1 MGEGTLPVSRSSLL
15 LVASSLLA
23 MAAAPSAAYA
33 QRMAD
38 ELEILLQSHPLL
50 KAKSSLVS
58 GSTEAITAAR
68 AGYLPTVKLT
78 GDAGPEYVNSPTRRS
93 TEGEAF
99 FKGRE
104 TVGLVVT
111 QRLFDGYSTDSA
123 VETAKLTE
131 AYYQTDL
138 RDTRQTTLLQGIR
151 AYLNVLRFNRLIQL
165 ARENERKV
173 QDQMNLEDERVIKGS
188 GIASDVLAA
197 KQRLQMAKEARV
209 DFEGQFS
216 VWTATYQQLYGHA
229 PNVAGFSDPPLP
241 SSLLPS
247 ELTEAVTQAER
258 NNTTV
263 AMSHKGVEI
272 ADERRRGAESGYYPN
287 IDLVGRANYEN
298 DKNAV
303 LGVRRDWSVLL
314 TATWE
319 IFSGFKTQAQVA
331 QAGYQQS
338 AARESRDFA
347 GRAASEQART
357 AWYTLDSAR
366 QRTLLLENAAV
377 MAEEVWNNTRTSLE
391 KGGNATVRDVLDD
404 EMRINDA
411 KIKHANAYYDMVLAG
426 YSLLAAMGELD
437 MDNIAQVMG
446 PKGAGSQLTPPA
458 ALIATPR

>member
-1 MGEGTLPVSRSSLL
+1 MV
-15 LVASSLLA
+15 
-23 MAAAPSAAYA
+23 
-33 QRMAD
+33 D
-38 ELEILLQSHPLL
+38 ELQELLQSHPLI
-50 KAKSSLVS
+50 KAKTNIVA
-58 GSTEAITAAR
+58 GSAEAITAAR
-68 AGYLPTVKLT
+68 SGYLPTIKLT

-111 QRLFDGYSTDSA
+111 QRLFDGYATDSA
-123 VETAKLTE
+123 VDAAKLTE
-131 AYYQTDL
+131 SYYQSDL
-138 RDTRQTTLLQGIR
+138 RDTRQNAMLQGIR

-209 DFEGQFS
+209 DFEGQFA
-216 VWTATYQQLYGHA
+216 VWTATYQQLYGHSPEVGA
-229 PNVAGFSDPPLP
+229 MTDPPLP
-241 SSLLPS
+241 SSLLPPDLDS
-247 ELTEAVTQAER
+247 AVQQAET
-258 NNTTV
+258 NNPTV
-263 AMSHKGVEI
+263 DMSRKGMEI
-272 ADERRRGAESGYYPN
+272 AEQRRIGAESGYYPN
-287 IDLVGRANYEN
+287 VDLVGRANYEN

-319 IFSGFKTQAQVA
+319 LFSGFKTQAAVA
-331 QAGYQQS
+331 QASYQQA
-338 AARESRDFA
+338 AARDSRSYA

-357 AWYTLDSAR
+357 AWYTLRSAR
-366 QRTLLLENAAV
+366 ERTILLENAAV
-377 MAEEVWNNTRTSLE
+377 MAEEVWSNTRKRQE
-391 KGGNATVRDVLDD
+391 GGNATVQDVLDE

-426 YSLLAAMGELD
+426 YTLLSAMGELE
-437 MDNIAQVMG
+437 MDNIAQMSNA
-446 PKGAGSQLTPPA
+446 KGAGEQLTPPA
-458 ALIATPR
+458 ALIAAPR

>member
-1 MGEGTLPVSRSSLL
+1 MAGSHSSFW
-15 LVASSLLA
+15 VVGAGLA
-23 MAAAPSAAYA
+23 VILTAAPA
-33 QRMAD
+33 QAESMVD
-38 ELEILLQSHPLL
+38 ELRVLLETHPMI
-50 KAKSSLVS
+50 KAKSNVAA
-58 GSTEAITAAR
+58 GGAEAVTAAR
-68 AGYLPTVKLT
+68 SGYLPTVKLT
-78 GDAGPEYVNSPTRRS
+78 GDTGPEYVNSPTRRN

-104 TVGLVVT
+104 TVGVMVT
-111 QRLFDGYSTDSA
+111 QRLFDGFATDSA

-138 RDTRQTTLLQGIR
+138 RDARQTTMLQGIR

-209 DFEGQFS
+209 DFEGQFQ

-229 PNVAGFSDPPLP
+229 PNVATFSDPPLP
-241 SSLLPS
+241 TSLLPAD
-247 ELTEAVTQAER
+247 LTEAVSQAER

-263 AMSHKGVEI
+263 ALSHKGVEI
-272 ADERRRGAESGYYPN
+272 ADERRRGAEAGYYPN

-331 QAGYQQS
+331 QATYQQA
-338 AARESRDFA
+338 AARDGRDFA

-357 AWYTLDSAR
+357 AWYTLNSAR
-366 QRTLLLENAAV
+366 ERTMLLENAAV
-377 MAEEVWNNTRTSLE
+377 MAEEVWANTRKRQE
-391 KGGNATVRDVLDD
+391 GGNATVQDVLDE

-426 YSLLAAMGELD
+426 YSLLAAMGDLN
-437 MDNIAQVMG
+437 MDNIAQMASRKDARG
-446 PKGAGSQLTPPA
+446 QLTAPA
-458 ALIATPR
+458 ELIAQPR